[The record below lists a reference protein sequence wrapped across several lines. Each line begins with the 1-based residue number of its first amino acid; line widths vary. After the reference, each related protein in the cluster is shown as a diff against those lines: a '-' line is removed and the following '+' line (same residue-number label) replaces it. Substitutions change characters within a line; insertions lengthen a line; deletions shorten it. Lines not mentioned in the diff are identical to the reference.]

1 MKAQT
6 KFIGKLLVLSTVLLM
21 SAAVNSDA
29 APAPAP
35 SADWNQWRGPDR
47 NGVAAGGPKLSALW
61 SEKGP
66 ELVWQ
71 SEPIPSGGDGGFG
84 SCVTYKNRVYL
95 FVNWKRYQ
103 NQGGAADVVVCLD
116 ANTGKTLWKTAFPGR
131 EYGFGTSSTP
141 CVYDG
146 KVYAVGGNG
155 MYCLD
160 AATGAEIW
168 KVPSVGNE
176 LSSSPTIVGGVLVVS
191 TGTLKGFDPAT
202 GKELWAC
209 VQAGTGNGNN
219 TSPGVWVTG
228 KGPLLI
234 TNMGRLTCVNPKDGS
249 VVWQSEGADHTST
262 PAVAGDVCIV
272 GSALAGY
279 RLLPDKAEKLFGS
292 GLSDRG
298 ASHFLYNDH
307 VFAYAGGA
315 LRCLDLTGKELW
327 AQAVGG
333 EISSPVL
340 AGGNIFA
347 VCGDDKLVMTSAT
360 AAKPAKFNEARVPV
374 LQCTSPAV
382 ADGKLF
388 LRLKTA
394 VACYDLTKGPV
405 DPSTLPPAPA
415 VTPKNAVPGL
425 QVAYYVGGD
434 LGSALNLDAAAPAKT
449 GTVSV
454 IDMAFAEAKENFGL
468 KFTGYVN
475 VPKDGE
481 YTFFTNS
488 DDGSRLFI
496 GKIEVVNN
504 DGMHAPKEESGSI
517 RLKAGKHP
525 IRVYFMQG
533 GGGSALSVS
542 YEGPGIAKSQI
553 PSQALFRDAD

>member
-1 MKAQT
+1 
-6 KFIGKLLVLSTVLLM
+6 
-21 SAAVNSDA
+21 
-29 APAPAP
+29 
-35 SADWNQWRGPDR
+35 
-47 NGVAAGGPKLSALW
+47 
-61 SEKGP
+61 
-66 ELVWQ
+66 
-71 SEPIPSGGDGGFG
+71 
-84 SCVTYKNRVYL
+84 L

-131 EYGFGTSSTP
+131 EYGFGSSSTP

-176 LSSSPTIVGGVLVVS
+176 LSSSPTIVAGVLAVS
-191 TGTLKGFDPAT
+191 TGTLKGFDPAN

-209 VQAGTGNGNN
+209 PQAGTGNGNN
-219 TSPGVWVTG
+219 TSPGVWVTD

-272 GSALAGY
+272 GSAVAGY
-279 RLLPDKAEKLFGS
+279 RLLPDKAEKLFGT
-292 GLSDRG
+292 GLNDRG
-298 ASHFLYNDH
+298 ASQIMHNGH

-340 AGGNIFA
+340 ADGKIFA

-360 AAKPAKFNEARVPV
+360 AAKPAKFNEARIPV
-374 LQCTSPAV
+374 LGCTSPAV

-434 LGSALNLDAAAPAKT
+434 LSSALKLDAAAPAKM

-454 IDMAFAEAKENFGL
+454 IDLAFAEAKENFGL
-468 KFTGYVN
+468 KFTGYIH
-475 VPKDGE
+475 VPKDGA

-488 DDGSRLFI
+488 DDGTRLFI
-496 GKIEVVNN
+496 GKIEVVDN

-517 RLKAGKHP
+517 NLKAGKHP
-525 IRVYFMQG
+525 IRLYFMQG

>member
-1 MKAQT
+1 MHT
-6 KFIGKLLVLSTVLLM
+6 TRILTVCLAAM
-21 SAAVNSDA
+21 IVAGGAASAALG
-29 APAPAP
+29 
-35 SADWNQWRGPDR
+35 ADWNQWRGPGR
-47 NGVAAGGPKLSALW
+47 NGVVVGGLKLSALW

-103 NQGGAADVVVCLD
+103 KVGAADVVVCLD
-116 ANTGKTLWKTAFPGR
+116 ANTGKTLWKTSFPGR

-168 KVPSVGNE
+168 KVPSVGND
-176 LSSSPTIVGGVLVVS
+176 LSSSPTIAGGVLVVS
-191 TGTLKGFDPAT
+191 TGTLKGFDPAN

-209 VQAGTGNGNN
+209 PQAGTGNN
-219 TSPGVWVTG
+219 TSPGVWVTD

-249 VVWQSEGADHTST
+249 LVWQGEAVNCNST
-262 PAVAGDVCIV
+262 PSVAGDICIV
-272 GSALAGY
+272 GSAVAGH

-298 ASHFLYNDH
+298 ASHLLYNDH
-307 VFAYAGGA
+307 VFAHAGGA

-340 AGGNIFA
+340 VDGKLIA
-347 VCGDDKLVMTSAT
+347 VCGDGKLVMTDAT
-360 AAKPAKFNEARVPV
+360 TAKPAKFNEARIPV
-374 LQCTSPAV
+374 LGCSSPAV

-415 VTPKNAVPGL
+415 VSPKHAVPGL

-434 LGSALNLDAAAPAKT
+434 LSSALNLDATTPAKT

-454 IDMAFAEAKENFGL
+454 IDLAFAEARENFGL
-468 KFTGYVN
+468 KFTGYIH
-475 VPKDGE
+475 VPKDGA

-488 DDGSRLFI
+488 DDGTRLFI
-496 GKIEVVNN
+496 GKIEVVDN

-517 RLKAGKHP
+517 NLKAGKHP
-525 IRVYFMQG
+525 IRVYFTQG